1 METKKNLIIFKSVLL
16 FFIPLI
22 LTAQQQN
29 ERYLN

>member
-1 METKKNLIIFKSVLL
+1 METKKNLIILKSVLL